1 MSLDQGQSN
10 TSWLAQGVASAAVY
24 GTARLL
30 VTRAYQTWNNYCE
43 FLADG
48 PNLGKRLERLLSD
61 LDGLQFV
68 LLDVPFNNSMGISE
82 LARLEMTLA
91 RLEENAQKTS
101 KTLRVFTDE
110 PERMP
115 HNVLANR

>member
-24 GTARLL
+24 GAARLL
-30 VTRAYQTWNNYCE
+30 LTRAYQTWNNYCE

-48 PNLGKRLERLLSD
+48 PNLRNRLERLLSD

-101 KTLRVFTDE
+101 KTLRVFTDD
-110 PERMP
+110 PERIP